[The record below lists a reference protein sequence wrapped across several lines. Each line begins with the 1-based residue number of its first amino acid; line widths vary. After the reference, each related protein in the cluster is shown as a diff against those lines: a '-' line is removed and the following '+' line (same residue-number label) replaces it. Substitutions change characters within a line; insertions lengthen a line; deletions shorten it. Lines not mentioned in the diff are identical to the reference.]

1 MTSFTS
7 RRADRVVDLIDFA
20 GDDGWVITRNGR
32 GCAGRG
38 VADRVDSRQVLAVLA
53 SLTRGADTNAKA
65 PGPRAIGARPFRPE
79 DPWDLV
85 IPTTQFI
92 VDDDDRGWIV
102 EIADASQTPPARG
115 GSPIGDVQ
123 VSPVGTD
130 DDWCAAV
137 AAATAQIRA
146 GRAEKAVLAR
156 EVRVESTSRLSPSTM
171 ADRLA
176 RRFANCFVF
185 SVDGLVGASPELLV
199 ERRSEA
205 VAAQPMAGTTR
216 RSDDGPTD
224 TALLAALMS
233 STTYRHEHQVTIDMV
248 HDTLLRFASYVDY
261 EPEPSVFRLPNVAH
275 LATLVEGRLSEPA
288 ANILE
293 LVDALHPTPAV
304 SGRPRDAAL
313 AMIAELEPRDRGRYA
328 GTVGWIDATGDGT
341 WAVTLRCAQLDP
353 DTGRS
358 ARLHAGCGLVGDS
371 DPLTELAESEAKL
384 QAALSALLD

>member
-1 MTSFTS
+1 MTTFTS
-7 RRADRVVDLIDFA
+7 RRADRPVDLIDFA
-20 GDDGWVITRNGR
+20 GDDGWLITRNGR

-38 VADRVDSRQVLAVLA
+38 VADRVDSRQVLTVLE
-53 SLTRGADTNAKA
+53 SLSCVAGTDTDA

-79 DPWDLV
+79 VAWDLV
-85 IPTTQFI
+85 IPATQFI
-92 VDDDDRGWIV
+92 IDDAGQGWIV
-102 EIADASQTPPARG
+102 EIDVDERTPPARHG
-115 GSPIGDVQ
+115 TPIGDVQ
-123 VSPVGTD
+123 VSPVDTD

-137 AAATAQIRA
+137 AAATTQIRA

-171 ADRLA
+171 ADRLVG
-176 RRFANCFVF
+176 RFANCFVF

-199 ERRSEA
+199 ERRGEV
-205 VAAQPMAGTTR
+205 VAAHPMAGTTR
-216 RSDDGPTD
+216 RSDDARTD
-224 TALLAALMS
+224 AALLAALMS

-261 EPEPSVFRLPNVAH
+261 EPEPSIFRLSNVAH
-275 LATLVEGRLSEPA
+275 LATRVEGRLSEPA
-288 ANILE
+288 ADILE

-304 SGRPRDAAL
+304 SGRPRAAAL

-328 GTVGWIDATGDGT
+328 GTVGWVDATGDGT

>member
-7 RRADRVVDLIDFA
+7 RRADRNVDLIGFA

-38 VADRVDSRQVLAVLA
+38 VADRVDSRRVLTALA
-53 SLTRGADTNAKA
+53 SLTRAAGTDADA
-65 PGPRAIGARPFRPE
+65 PGPRAIGARPFRP
-79 DPWDLV
+79 DVPWDLV
-85 IPTTQFI
+85 MPATQFI
-92 VDDDDRGWIV
+92 VDDDGQGWIIDIEV
-102 EIADASQTPPARG
+102 DEQTPPACSG
-115 GSPIGDVQ
+115 APIGDVE
-123 VSPVGTD
+123 VSPVDTD
-130 DDWCAAV
+130 EDWCAAV

-156 EVRVESTSRLSPSTM
+156 EVHVESTSRLSPSTM
-171 ADRLA
+171 ANRLA
-176 RRFANCFVF
+176 GRFANCFVF

-199 ERRSEA
+199 ERRGDM

-224 TALLAALMS
+224 AALLAALMS

-261 EPEPSVFRLPNVAH
+261 EPEPSIFRLANVAH

-293 LVDALHPTPAV
+293 LIDALHPTPAV

-328 GTVGWIDATGDGT
+328 GTVGWIDAKGDGT